1 LWTDYLA
8 RFGGPIPSFAYAQTG
23 KISHWITRRLRSR
36 GMSETAKAAASQ
48 PLVEIAKIVE
58 FITRALVA
66 AGIPAEG
73 AGQVAALMAEA
84 DARGGDA
91 HGVFRLPQYVK
102 QIQSGAVNPR
112 PNIQIVKSQAGTAL
126 VDGDNAL
133 GHLVMKRATDLAIE
147 KARQCGVAWVGT
159 RRSNHAGP
167 AQLYPRMIA
176 AQDMI
181 GLYFCVG
188 NANLVPPWGG
198 TEVLLSTNPIAI
210 AVPASRH
217 PVISLDMATT
227 NTAFGKIR
235 LKAQRGEPMPE
246 GWMIDRQGK
255 PLTDPKR
262 ASEGFLL
269 PIGGPKGYGLAL
281 MIGLLAGT
289 LNGAAFGRDV
299 VDYTV
304 DSKTPSN
311 TGQSIVAANIAAFA
325 DVRAFKEQVDKV
337 WDVMKSS
344 PTLPGF
350 DEVRLPGERSEQI
363 YRERLAHGVP
373 LGDSQRKAL
382 DELADRLSIQ
392 RLQ

>member
-1 LWTDYLA
+1 
-8 RFGGPIPSFAYAQTG
+8 
-23 KISHWITRRLRSR
+23 
-36 GMSETAKAAASQ
+36 MSETAKAAAGQ
-48 PLVEIAKIVE
+48 PLVQIAILID
-58 FITRALVA
+58 FITRALAA
-66 AGIPAEG
+66 AGIPPEDAS
-73 AGQVAALMAEA
+73 QVAALMAEA

-102 QIQSGAVNPR
+102 QIQSGAVNPQ
-112 PNIQIVKSQAGTAL
+112 PNIQVVSSHAGTAL

-133 GHLVMKRATDLAIE
+133 GHLVMKRATELAIE
-147 KARQCGVAWVGT
+147 KARQCGVGWVGT

-167 AQLYPRMIA
+167 AQLYPRMAA

-188 NANLVPPWGG
+188 NANLLPPWGG
-198 TEVLLSTNPIAI
+198 TEVLLSTNPISI
-210 AVPASRH
+210 AVPGLRH
-217 PVISLDMATT
+217 PMITLDMATT

-246 GWMIDRQGK
+246 GWMIDREGK

-262 ASEGFLL
+262 ASEGFLV

-311 TGQSIVAANIAAFA
+311 TGQSIVAVNIAAFA
-325 DVRAFKEQVDKV
+325 EVRSFKESVDDV
-337 WDVMKSS
+337 WDMMKSS
-344 PTLPGF
+344 PTLPGI
-350 DEVRLPGERSEQI
+350 DEVRLPGEHSEQI
-363 YRERLAHGVP
+363 YLERMAHGVP
-373 LGDSQRKAL
+373 LSEGQRKIL
-382 DELADRLSIQ
+382 DELADRLGIQ

>member
-1 LWTDYLA
+1 
-8 RFGGPIPSFAYAQTG
+8 
-23 KISHWITRRLRSR
+23 
-36 GMSETAKAAASQ
+36 MSETAKAAAGQ
-48 PLVEIAKIVE
+48 PLVEIAILIE
-58 FITRALVA
+58 FITRALEA
-66 AGIPAEG
+66 AGIPPEDAS
-73 AGQVAALMAEA
+73 QVAALMAEA

-112 PNIQIVKSQAGTAL
+112 PNIRVVSNKAGTAL
-126 VDGDNAL
+126 VDGDNAV
-133 GHLVMKRATDLAIE
+133 GHLVMKRATELAIE
-147 KARQCGVAWVGT
+147 KARQCGVGCVGT

-167 AQLYPRMIA
+167 AQLYPRMVA

-188 NANLVPPWGG
+188 NTNLVPPWGG

-235 LKAQRGEPMPE
+235 LKAQRGELMPE
-246 GWMIDRQGK
+246 GWMIDREGK

-262 ASEGFLL
+262 ASEGFLV

-311 TGQSIVAANIAAFA
+311 TGQSIVAVDIAAFA
-325 DVRAFKEQVDKV
+325 DVQTFKENVDEV
-337 WDVMKSS
+337 WDIMKSS
-344 PTLPGF
+344 PTLPGV
-350 DEVRLPGERSEQI
+350 DEVRLPGEHSEQI
-363 YRERLAHGVP
+363 YRERMANGVP
-373 LGDSQRKAL
+373 LSDAQRKVL
-382 DELADRLSIQ
+382 DELAGRLGIS
-392 RLQ
+392 RLQS

>member
-1 LWTDYLA
+1 
-8 RFGGPIPSFAYAQTG
+8 
-23 KISHWITRRLRSR
+23 
-36 GMSETAKAAASQ
+36 MSETAKPAADRL
-48 PLVEIAKIVE
+48 PIEIAKLVE
-58 FITRALVA
+58 FIASALAA
-66 AGIPAEG
+66 AGIPPAD
-73 AGQVAALMAEA
+73 ARQVAALMAEA

-102 QIQSGAVNPR
+102 QIQNGAVNPR
-112 PNIQIVKSQAGTAL
+112 PNIQVVSNQPGTAL

-159 RRSNHAGP
+159 RRGNHAGP

-188 NANLVPPWGG
+188 NTNLVPPWGG

-210 AVPASRH
+210 AVPAMRH

-269 PIGGPKGYGLAL
+269 PIGGAKGYGLAL

-304 DSKTPSN
+304 DSKTASN
-311 TGQSIVAANIAAFA
+311 TGQSIVAVNIAAFA
-325 DVRAFKEQVDKV
+325 DVPSFKEQVDEV

-344 PTLPGF
+344 PTLPGV
-350 DEVRLPGERSEQI
+350 DEVRLPGEHSEQI
-363 YRERLAHGVP
+363 YRERMAHGVP
-373 LGDSQRKAL
+373 LSDTQRKVL
-382 DELADRLSIQ
+382 DELADRLGIS

>member
-1 LWTDYLA
+1 
-8 RFGGPIPSFAYAQTG
+8 
-23 KISHWITRRLRSR
+23 
-36 GMSETAKAAASQ
+36 MSETAKPAPSQ
-48 PLVEIAKIVE
+48 MRVPIANLVE
-58 FITRALVA
+58 FISRALAA
-66 AGIPAEG
+66 AGIPAED
-73 AGQVAALMAEA
+73 ARQVATLMAEA

-102 QIQSGAVNPR
+102 QIESGAVNPR
-112 PNIQIVKSQAGTAL
+112 PNIQVIEERAGSAL
-126 VDGDNAL
+126 LDGDNAL
-133 GHLVMKRATDLAIE
+133 GHLVMKRATEMAIE

-167 AQLYPRMIA
+167 AQLYPRMAA

-181 GLYFCVG
+181 GMYFCVG
-188 NANLVPPWGG
+188 NANLLPPWGG

-210 AVPASRH
+210 AVPGSRH
-217 PVISLDMATT
+217 PTICLDMATT

-235 LKAQRGEPMPE
+235 LKAQRGEAMPE
-246 GWMIDRQGK
+246 GWMIDREGK

-281 MIGLLAGT
+281 MIGLMAGT

-311 TGQSIVAANIAAFA
+311 TGQSIVVANIAAFT
-325 DVRAFKEQVDKV
+325 DVPSFKRQVDEV
-337 WDVMKSS
+337 WEMMKSS
-344 PTLPGF
+344 PTLPGV

-363 YRERLAHGVP
+363 YRDRTAHGVP
-373 LGDSQRKAL
+373 LSEGQRKIL
-382 DELADRLSIQ
+382 DELADRLKIS

>member
-1 LWTDYLA
+1 
-8 RFGGPIPSFAYAQTG
+8 
-23 KISHWITRRLRSR
+23 
-36 GMSETAKAAASQ
+36 MSETAKAAASQ
-48 PLVEIAKIVE
+48 PLVEIAKLVE
-58 FITRALVA
+58 FITRALSA
-66 AGIPAEG
+66 AGIPAED

-112 PNIQIVKSQAGTAL
+112 ANIRVVTSQAGTAL

-133 GHLVMKRATDLAIE
+133 GHLVMKRATELAIE

-167 AQLYPRMIA
+167 AQLYPQMIA
-176 AQDMI
+176 AQNMI

-188 NANLVPPWGG
+188 NTNLVPPWGG

-255 PLTDPKR
+255 PLTDAKR

-289 LNGAAFGRDV
+289 LNGASFGRDV

-311 TGQSIVAANIAAFA
+311 TGQSIVAVNIAAFA
-325 DVRAFKEQVDKV
+325 DVQNFKEQVDEV

-344 PTLPGF
+344 PTLPGV

-363 YRERLAHGVP
+363 YRERMAHGVP
-373 LGDSQRKAL
+373 LSEGQLKIL
-382 DELADRLSIQ
+382 DELAGRLGISP
-392 RLQ
+392 LL

>member
-1 LWTDYLA
+1 
-8 RFGGPIPSFAYAQTG
+8 
-23 KISHWITRRLRSR
+23 
-36 GMSETAKAAASQ
+36 MSETAKTAASQ
-48 PLVEIAKIVE
+48 PLVEIAKLIE
-58 FITRALVA
+58 FIARALVA
-66 AGIPAEG
+66 AGIPSEDAR
-73 AGQVAALMAEA
+73 QVGALMAEA

-91 HGVFRLPQYVK
+91 HGVFRLAQYVK

-112 PNIQIVKSQAGTAL
+112 PNIRIVSDKPGAAL

-133 GHLVMKRATDLAIE
+133 GHLVMKRATELAIE
-147 KARQCGVAWVGT
+147 KARECGVGWGGT

-167 AQLYPRMIA
+167 AQLYPRMAA

-181 GLYFCVG
+181 GIYFCVG
-188 NANLVPPWGG
+188 NANLLPPWGG
-198 TEVLLSTNPIAI
+198 TEALLSTNPIAI

-217 PVISLDMATT
+217 PVVSLDMATT

-235 LKAQRGEPMPE
+235 LKAQRNEPMPE

-299 VDYTV
+299 VDYTA

-311 TGQSIVAANIAAFA
+311 TGQTVIAVNIAAFA
-325 DVRAFKEQVDKV
+325 NVQAFKEQVDEV
-337 WDVMKSS
+337 WEVMKSS

-350 DEVRLPGERSEQI
+350 DEVRLPGEHSEQI
-363 YRERLAHGVP
+363 YRQRMAHGVP
-373 LGDSQRKAL
+373 LGNAQRKVL
-382 DELADRLSIQ
+382 DELAGSLGIQ
-392 RLQ
+392 RLE

>member
-1 LWTDYLA
+1 
-8 RFGGPIPSFAYAQTG
+8 
-23 KISHWITRRLRSR
+23 
-36 GMSETAKAAASQ
+36 MSETARPVAGH
-48 PLVEIAKIVE
+48 PPVEIAILIE
-58 FITRALVA
+58 FISRALAA
-66 AGIPAEG
+66 AGIPSEDAK
-73 AGQVAALMAEA
+73 QVAALMAEA

-112 PNIQIVKSQAGTAL
+112 PDIQIVSSQAGTAL
-126 VDGDNAL
+126 VDGDNAI
-133 GHLVMKRATDLAIE
+133 GHLVMKRATKLAIE
-147 KARQCGVAWVGT
+147 KARECGVAWVGT

-188 NANLVPPWGG
+188 NTNLVPPWGG

-210 AVPASRH
+210 AVPALRH

-289 LNGAAFGRDV
+289 LNGGAFGRDV

-311 TGQSIVAANIAAFA
+311 TGQSIVAVNIAAFA
-325 DVRAFKEQVDKV
+325 DVPSFKQQVDEV

-344 PTLPGF
+344 PTMPGV
-350 DEVRLPGERSEQI
+350 DEVRLPGEHSEEI
-363 YRERLAHGVP
+363 YRERMAHGVP
-373 LGDSQRKAL
+373 LSDAQRKVL
-382 DELADRLSIQ
+382 DELADRLGIS

>member
-1 LWTDYLA
+1 
-8 RFGGPIPSFAYAQTG
+8 
-23 KISHWITRRLRSR
+23 
-36 GMSETAKAAASQ
+36 MSETAKPAATQ
-48 PLVEIAKIVE
+48 QLVEIANLVA
-58 FITRALVA
+58 FITRALTA
-66 AGIPAEG
+66 AGIPPHD
-73 AGQVAALMAEA
+73 AGQVAALMAES

-112 PNIQIVKSQAGTAL
+112 PNIQIISNKPGSAL
-126 VDGDNAL
+126 IDGDNAL
-133 GHLVMKRATDLAIE
+133 GHLVMKRAAELAIE
-147 KARQCGVAWVGT
+147 KARECGVGCVGT

-167 AQLYPRMIA
+167 AQLYPRMA
-176 AQDMI
+176 AEQNMI
-181 GLYFCVG
+181 GIYFCVG
-188 NANLVPPWGG
+188 NANLLPPWGG
-198 TEVLLSTNPIAI
+198 TESLLSTNPISI
-210 AVPASRH
+210 AVPGSRH
-217 PVISLDMATT
+217 SAIVLDMATT

-235 LKAQRGEPMPE
+235 LKAQKGEPMPE
-246 GWMIDRQGK
+246 GWMIDREGK

-281 MIGLLAGT
+281 MIGLIAGT

-311 TGQSIVAANIAAFA
+311 TGQSIVALDIAAFA
-325 DVRAFKEQVDKV
+325 DVPSFKEQVDEV

-344 PTLPGF
+344 PTLPGV

-363 YRERLAHGVP
+363 YIERMAHGIP
-373 LGDSQRKAL
+373 LSEGQRKIL
-382 DELADRLSIQ
+382 DELAGRLGVQ
-392 RLQ
+392 TLQ

>member
-1 LWTDYLA
+1 
-8 RFGGPIPSFAYAQTG
+8 
-23 KISHWITRRLRSR
+23 
-36 GMSETAKAAASQ
+36 MSETVKPA
-48 PLVEIAKIVE
+48 VELQRFAIAGLID
-58 FITRALVA
+58 FIARALAA
-66 AGIPAEG
+66 AGIPAEDSR
-73 AGQVAALMAEA
+73 QVAALMAEA
-84 DARGGDA
+84 DARGIDA
-91 HGVFRLPQYVK
+91 HGVFRVPQYVK

-112 PNIQIVKSQAGTAL
+112 PNIQIVSDRAGAAL

-133 GHLVMKRATDLAIE
+133 GHLVMKRATELAVE

-167 AQLYPRMIA
+167 AQLYPRMAA

-181 GLYFCVG
+181 GMYICVG
-188 NANLVPPWGG
+188 NVNLLPPWGG
-198 TEVLLSTNPIAI
+198 TEVLLSTNPVAI
-210 AVPASRH
+210 AAPGLKRPPIV
-217 PVISLDMATT
+217 LDMATT

-235 LKAQRGEPMPE
+235 LKAQRNEPMPE

-304 DSKTPSN
+304 DSKTASN
-311 TGQSIVAANIAAFA
+311 TGQSIVAVDIAAFA
-325 DVRAFKEQVDKV
+325 DVQTFKQRVDEV

-344 PTLPGF
+344 PTLPEV

-363 YRERLAHGVP
+363 HRERMAQGVP
-373 LGDSQRKAL
+373 LSADLRKVL
-382 DELADRLSIQ
+382 DELAGRLGIE

>member
-1 LWTDYLA
+1 
-8 RFGGPIPSFAYAQTG
+8 
-23 KISHWITRRLRSR
+23 
-36 GMSETAKAAASQ
+36 MSETAKPAPSQ
-48 PLVEIAKIVE
+48 TPVPIPNLVE
-58 FITRALVA
+58 FIAGALAA
-66 AGIPAEG
+66 AGIPPEDAR
-73 AGQVAALMAEA
+73 QVAALMAEA

-112 PNIQIVKSQAGTAL
+112 PNIRTMEDRPGSAL
-126 VDGDNAL
+126 IDGDNAL
-133 GHLVMKRATDLAIE
+133 GHLVMKRATELAIE

-159 RRSNHAGP
+159 RHSNHAGP
-167 AQLYPRMIA
+167 AQLYPRMAA
-176 AQDMI
+176 AQGMI
-181 GLYFCVG
+181 GMYFCVG
-188 NANLVPPWGG
+188 NANLLPPWGG

-210 AVPASRH
+210 AVPGARH
-217 PVISLDMATT
+217 PAICLDMATT

-246 GWMIDRQGK
+246 GWMIDREGK

-281 MIGLLAGT
+281 MIGLMAGT
-289 LNGAAFGRDV
+289 LNGAALGRDV

-311 TGQSIVAANIAAFA
+311 TGQSIIAVNIAAFA
-325 DVRAFKEQVDKV
+325 DVTAFKQQVDEV

-344 PTLPGF
+344 PTLPGV
-350 DEVRLPGERSEQI
+350 DEVRLPGERTEQI
-363 YRERLAHGVP
+363 YRERTAQGVP
-373 LGDSQRKAL
+373 LSETQRKAL
-382 DELADRLSIQ
+382 DDVADRLGIS

>member
-1 LWTDYLA
+1 
-8 RFGGPIPSFAYAQTG
+8 
-23 KISHWITRRLRSR
+23 
-36 GMSETAKAAASQ
+36 MSETAKAAAS
-48 PLVEIAKIVE
+48 PLPVKIPILVE
-58 FITRALVA
+58 FITRALAA
-66 AGIPAEG
+66 AGIPPEDAS
-73 AGQVAALMAEA
+73 QVAALMAEA

-112 PNIQIVKSQAGTAL
+112 PDIRVVSSQAGTAL
-126 VDGDNAL
+126 VDGDNAI
-133 GHLVMKRATDLAIE
+133 GHLVMKRAADLAVE

-167 AQLYPRMIA
+167 AQLYPRMVA

-181 GLYFCVG
+181 GMYFCVG
-188 NANLVPPWGG
+188 NANLLPPWGG

-210 AVPASRH
+210 AVPGLRH
-217 PVISLDMATT
+217 PTITLDMATT

-246 GWMIDRQGK
+246 GWMIDRQGQ

-262 ASEGFLL
+262 ASEGFLV

-311 TGQSIVAANIAAFA
+311 TGQSIVAVNIAAFA
-325 DVRAFKEQVDKV
+325 DVQSFKQSVDEV

-344 PTLPGF
+344 PTLPGV

-363 YRERLAHGVP
+363 YRERMASGVP
-373 LGDSQRKAL
+373 LSDTQRKAL
-382 DELADRLSIQ
+382 DELADRLGIN

>member
-1 LWTDYLA
+1 
-8 RFGGPIPSFAYAQTG
+8 
-23 KISHWITRRLRSR
+23 
-36 GMSETAKAAASQ
+36 MSESAKPVASQ
-48 PLVEIAKIVE
+48 PLVEIAKLVE
-58 FITRALVA
+58 FIARALVA
-66 AGIPAEG
+66 AGAPPEDA
-73 AGQVAALMAEA
+73 AKVAALMAEA

-102 QIQSGAVNPR
+102 QIQNGAVNPR
-112 PNIQIVKSQAGTAL
+112 PNIQIVRSKAGTAL
-126 VDGDNAL
+126 IDGDNAI
-133 GHLVMKRATDLAIE
+133 GHLVMTRATELAIE
-147 KARQCGVAWVGT
+147 KARECGVGWVGT
-159 RRSNHAGP
+159 RHSNHAGP
-167 AQLYPRMIA
+167 AQLYPRMA
-176 AQDMI
+176 AARDMI
-181 GLYFCVG
+181 GIYFCVG
-188 NANLVPPWGG
+188 NTNLVPPWGG

-210 AVPASRH
+210 AVPGLRH
-217 PVISLDMATT
+217 PTITLDMATT

-246 GWMIDRQGK
+246 GWMIDREGK

-281 MIGLLAGT
+281 MIGLVAGT

-299 VDYTV
+299 IDYTV

-311 TGQSIVAANIAAFA
+311 TGQSIVAVDIAAFA
-325 DVRAFKEQVDKV
+325 DVQFFKQQVDEV

-344 PTLPGF
+344 PTLPGV

-363 YRERLAHGVP
+363 YRERMVHGVP
-373 LGDSQRKAL
+373 LSEGQRKIL
-382 DELADRLSIQ
+382 DELADRLGIS